1 MDIRIKPQKLHGSVE
16 AIPSKSAAHRLLIAA
31 ALADKPTKIHL
42 GTPSR
47 DIQTTVTAL
56 RRMGTQI
63 EEGKNGDVTVYPIEE
78 MPCTRTIDC
87 GESGSTLRFLF
98 PLAAALGCN
107 GFTYTGSPRLAERPM
122 EPLIEVM
129 RRHGVLI
136 RGEKLP
142 YRVSGQL
149 HGGIYKLPGNVS
161 SQFLTGLL
169 FALPLLIADS
179 RIVLTTEAESMPYV
193 DLTIGILNR
202 FGVTIKRDGNRFD
215 IKGRQ
220 QFRSPG
226 EIDVEKDWSNAAFWL
241 AAGALGDEISVSGIS
256 RHSRQGD
263 KAIVDLIE
271 EMAGKEKKAAVS
283 GITVRHQTL
292 SAIDIDAAQIP
303 DLVPILAVLA
313 CAAKGKTTIYNAA
326 KLRTKE
332 SDRLRAMR
340 ENLSALGADIEE
352 SEDGLI
358 INGGKKLKGGTV
370 EGFNDHRI
378 VMAMAVASLLC
389 DGELTING
397 SEAVAKSYPAF
408 FDDFKALGGSF
419 DVL

>member
-31 ALADKPTKIHL
+31 SLADKPTAIRIGSL
-42 GTPSR
+42 SQ
-47 DIQTTVTAL
+47 DIQTTITAL
-56 RRMGTQI
+56 RRMGTEI
-63 EEGKNGDVTVYPIEE
+63 EESKNGVVTVYPIEE

-122 EPLIEVM
+122 APLIDVM

-169 FALPLLIADS
+169 FALPL
-179 RIVLTTEAESMPYV
+179 PYV

-202 FGVTIKRDGNRFD
+202 FGVVIKRDGNRFD

-241 AAGALGDEISVSGIS
+241 AAGALGDEISVTGIS

-271 EMAGKEKKAAVS
+271 EMAGKEKKAAVQ
-283 GITVRHQTL
+283 GITIRRQTL
-292 SAIDIDAAQIP
+292 SAIDIDAAQRFDNLFHAVEI
-303 DLVPILAVLA
+303 DGDKLLNVQLKILVYSGHAGPGGIDPGIILTVFVNGIAERI
-313 CAAKGKTTIYNAA
+313 GYN
-326 KLRTKE
+326 
-332 SDRLRAMR
+332 
-340 ENLSALGADIEE
+340 
-352 SEDGLI
+352 
-358 INGGKKLKGGTV
+358 
-370 EGFNDHRI
+370 
-378 VMAMAVASLLC
+378 
-389 DGELTING
+389 
-397 SEAVAKSYPAF
+397 
-408 FDDFKALGGSF
+408 
-419 DVL
+419 